1 MKMIGLLLLV
11 CTWLFVVL
19 TDNSSAQ
26 DNWAQ
31 WRGPGW
37 TNVSTEKSIPVEFG
51 TDRNLLWRVEM
62 PGPAGSSPIV
72 WNDTV
77 FVTSADG
84 DNLLVMAL
92 DIAGKELWR
101 QTLDGQNKAIRMDNA
116 NYASPSPIT
125 DGVHVWATSAA
136 GVLHCFTFD
145 GKPVWKKDLQKEYGE
160 FDIQFGLSTTP
171 ILDNDHLYLQLI
183 HGSMRDKTPSVGWV
197 ISLDGNSGKELW
209 KFKRETE
216 ATVENK
222 HSYTSP
228 VIYRDDSRSFLITHG
243 ADYAIGHD
251 LDDGHELWRMG
262 GLNDKGSY
270 NPYLRFVSSPTC
282 VPGTIIVPSAKNG
295 PVLALRPE
303 NLKGDVT
310 SDAEALRWRMDRG
323 TPDVASPLVDVKQKL
338 VYLCHES
345 GFLIVVDLENGQEIF
360 KERFFADKHRS
371 TPVLVGN
378 QIVIAGRNGDV
389 LVVEGGKEPKVLAKN
404 SLGEETTASPAVSN
418 GRLFIRTYKALYAFG
433 TK

>member
-1 MKMIGLLLLV
+1 MKTPFRIVSTSLV
-11 CTWLFVVL
+11 LSLFASVMAV
-19 TDNSSAQ
+19 AQ
-26 DNWAQ
+26 DNWPQ

-51 TDRNLLWRVEM
+51 NDKNLLWRVEM

-72 WNDTV
+72 WNDNV

-84 DNLLVMAL
+84 DNLIVMAF

-101 QTLDGQNKAIRMDNA
+101 QTLGGQNKSIRMDNA
-116 NYASPSPIT
+116 NFASPSPMT
-125 DGVHVWATSAA
+125 DGEHVWATSAA

-145 GKPVWKKDLQKEYGE
+145 GKPVWTKDLQKEYGE

-171 ILDNDHLYLQLI
+171 ILDNGRLYLQLI
-183 HGSMRDKTPSVGWV
+183 HGSMRDKLPSVGWV
-197 ISLDGNSGKELW
+197 ISLDAKTGNEIW

-228 VIYRDDSRSFLITHG
+228 VIYRDDSRAFLITHG

-251 LDDGHELWRMG
+251 LQDGHELWRMG
-262 GLNDKGSY
+262 GLNNKESY

-282 VPGTIIVPSAKNG
+282 VPGAIIVPSAKNG

-303 NLKGDVT
+303 KLKGDVT
-310 SDAEALRWRMDRG
+310 GDVGALHWRLDRG
-323 TPDVASPLVDVKQKL
+323 TPDVASPLVDVEQKL

-345 GFLIVVDLENGQEIF
+345 GLLIVVDMENGKELF

-371 TPVLVGN
+371 SPVLVGN
-378 QIVIAGRNGDV
+378 KIVITSRNGDV
-389 LVVEGGKEPKVLAKN
+389 LVVEGGREPKVLAKN

-418 GRLFIRTYKALYAFG
+418 GRLFIRTFDALYAFG